1 MKHRMNSGQTTRNM
15 VWAIVALVGLTL
27 AAVVVLVTFA
37 PAGEDRRAVVLQ
49 ILAMLAPTLAVL
61 VTLQQV
67 GQMRGQVAEVARDT
81 HDLTNGLLDAKVR
94 TGVADVLHPNLVDPT
109 VTDQVE
115 EDRDRIASR
124 DPGEWPERPQGGS

>member
-1 MKHRMNSGQTTRNM
+1 MPNSGQTTRTM

-37 PAGEDRRAVVLQ
+37 PAGEDRRIVVLQ
-49 ILAMLAPTLAVL
+49 VLGMLAPTLAVL

-67 GQMRGQVAEVARDT
+67 GRVESRVRDVARDT

-94 TGVADVLHPNLVDPT
+94 SGVADVLHPNLMDPESA
-109 VTDQVE
+109 DQVE
-115 EDRDRIASR
+115 EDRRVMQ
-124 DPGEWPERPQGGS
+124 ERPEYRANRPEYGENDQ